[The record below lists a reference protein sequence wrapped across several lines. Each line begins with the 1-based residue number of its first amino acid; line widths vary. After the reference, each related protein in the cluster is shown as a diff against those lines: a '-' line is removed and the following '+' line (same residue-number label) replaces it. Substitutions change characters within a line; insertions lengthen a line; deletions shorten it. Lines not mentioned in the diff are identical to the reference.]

1 MWHFGSAKCF
11 TISFISCA
19 CVLYIA
25 ATSAALRESLQR
37 CEPSKAN
44 FTLFLKLCQFPRTV
58 SAIMC
63 SSGWLVM
70 LMLWGGALLW
80 SCLQRLSLFHEK
92 SVNPITRVLAWL
104 SSFMCLDQW
113 KRTYLQDWL
122 KPPSISCNAFV
133 FAICTLSPM
142 ATGPSLCEFSSIKA
156 DLNQGHGCKQLFREV
171 IPGSMSERMDK

>member
-25 ATSAALRESLQR
+25 ATSAAPRESLHR
-37 CEPSKAN
+37 CEPREAN

-58 SAIMC
+58 SALMC

-92 SVNPITRVLAWL
+92 SVNLITRYLPGSAHLCAWTSGRGPICKTGLNLLPFLAML
-104 SSFMCLDQW
+104 
-113 KRTYLQDWL
+113 
-122 KPPSISCNAFV
+122 FV

-156 DLNQGHGCKQLFREV
+156 DLNQGYMGANNFLGK
-171 IPGSMSERMDK
+171 